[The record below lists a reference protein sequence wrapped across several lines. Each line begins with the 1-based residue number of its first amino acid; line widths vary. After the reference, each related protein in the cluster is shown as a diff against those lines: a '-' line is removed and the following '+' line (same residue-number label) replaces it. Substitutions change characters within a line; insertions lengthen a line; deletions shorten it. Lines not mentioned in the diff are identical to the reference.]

1 MYLKNYTTGY
11 PVVPSCLGFNPRIT
25 GMTTWIFPG
34 GLKAN
39 SLRKKMPQQLVSLST
54 KVTHT
59 IKAVIS
65 TDAQL
70 LGLDVGGGM
79 EWIDGEKGREV
90 DVVGIKWED

>member
-1 MYLKNYTTGY
+1 
-11 PVVPSCLGFNPRIT
+11 
-25 GMTTWIFPG
+25 
-34 GLKAN
+34 
-39 SLRKKMPQQLVSLST
+39 MPQQLVSLST

-70 LGLDVGGGM
+70 LGLDVGGGR